1 MRRLWSCLFYG
12 LCVFAIVFSLFWM
25 ALPKLELPA
34 PSAEEEPL
42 SSQPTVLAQAA
53 PEQQTAE
60 SSTYYL
66 CDEGGRVAVYTCSTD
81 GTPMQ
86 RVELTNIYVNLLPE
100 GDALRIKAGL
110 TVHSE
115 KELALL
121 LEDLGQ

>member
-60 SSTYYL
+60 SGTYYL